1 MSAVRSACS
10 AERAGI
16 AFTPTAPLVRTVCVD
31 SPGRRA
37 RCLDPA
43 FDPVYVWLR
52 GPRSAAAGR
61 AWPSAWR
68 RPHCIV
74 NSAAPE
80 NNGAEIGANVDDAGE
95 DDSDKMDAESWVGLA
110 GDFDANAI
118 DLLEEVTFDDGT
130 VVGKLLRKLR
140 PALYVPDSDSG
151 PFQPFDAL
159 EQRLARQISPVPSE
173 PGDGDDAAPPSPAQ
187 TRLEDLLLVDR
198 ALIPPGRDK
207 GAAAPG
213 RAAPAGGGLL
223 GPGVWSALGGL
234 TQLLETGLQRRP
246 TQLPRRLMEAPPVP
260 SRQPPEL
267 AARAGAPAHAE
278 RRGRAGARASR
289 AARHPGAAVR
299 RRGGRGGRVRP
310 ARRRRRRGAPCA
322 PIAAAERARAAAARG
337 SRAVAGRGRWR

>member
-173 PGDGDDAAPPSPAQ
+173 PGDGDDAAPPSPGADAPGGPSP
-187 TRLEDLLLVDR
+187 RRPR
-198 ALIPPGRDK
+198 ADPAGPRQGRGGAGARGARGGGLAGAGGVVGARRPHAAARD
-207 GAAAPG
+207 GAAAE
-213 RAAPAGGGLL
+213 ADSAPAAADGGT
-223 GPGVWSALGGL
+223 A
-234 TQLLETGLQRRP
+234 R
-246 TQLPRRLMEAPPVP
+246 A
-260 SRQPPEL
+260 QPP
-267 AARAGAPAHAE
+267 AARARGACWGPSS
-278 RRGRAGARASR
+278 RGAAGARRCAS
-289 AARHPGAAVR
+289 
-299 RRGGRGGRVRP
+299 
-310 ARRRRRRGAPCA
+310 
-322 PIAAAERARAAAARG
+322 
-337 SRAVAGRGRWR
+337 